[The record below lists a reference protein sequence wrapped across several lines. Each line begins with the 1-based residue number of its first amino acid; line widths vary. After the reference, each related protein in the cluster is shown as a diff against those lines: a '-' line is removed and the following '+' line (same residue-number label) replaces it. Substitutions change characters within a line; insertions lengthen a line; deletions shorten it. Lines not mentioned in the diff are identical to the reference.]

1 MEEKKPDLQSN
12 DQSNH
17 LSKVSSSVNAT
28 DTSINVSDLKYEIL
42 KGEEITCDLT
52 FKVIIVGNAGVGKSC
67 LSLKATKNIFDQNY
81 NQTIGFEFFDFN
93 ICFEEKER
101 IKLQIWDTCGQEV
114 YRSFITN
121 FYRNSSLA
129 IIVYSIDDK
138 KSFEDIDLWVKDL
151 KSESNPDIKL
161 FLLGNKADL
170 EDKREVK
177 YEEGE
182 KIKKNYGFLY
192 FNETS
197 AKTGLNVTDVFVQA
211 AKLLY
216 KEYLKYK
223 KTCTKRIVLPKETEK
238 PSNIVL
244 NNNTIKNKNKIKDKN
259 NCC

>member
-138 KSFEDIDLWVKDL
+138 KSFEDIDAWVKDL

-161 FLLGNKADL
+161 YLLGNKADL

-182 KIKKNYGFLY
+182 KIKNNYGFLY